1 VAEQPGGAG
10 AATTQRWGGR
20 LAANPQPAP
29 RPGAGGK
36 APRPGA
42 ASKVPEV
49 TAAFWVAKVLTTGM
63 GEAVSDLLTK
73 SMDPVV
79 AVGLGTAGFALAIA
93 LQFATR
99 RYVRWVYWLAVA
111 MVGVFGT
118 MAADVLHVGLGVPYP
133 ISTTFY
139 LVALAVI
146 FAVWY
151 RAERTLSIHSIR
163 TARREFFY
171 WATVLAT
178 FALGTAAGDLT
189 ATTLHLGY
197 LDSGILFA
205 VAIAVPLVG
214 YRWLRLNPVLAFWA
228 AYIVTR
234 PLGASF
240 ADWAAVPRA
249 RGGLDLG
256 YPAVSV
262 TMIGAIVLVVGYLSL
277 TREDSPEVG
286 PAARVD
292 TPTNRG

>member
-1 VAEQPGGAG
+1 MAEQPAGAG
-10 AATTQRWGGR
+10 PATRQRAIAR
-20 LAANPQPAP
+20 VAVNP
-29 RPGAGGK
+29 
-36 APRPGA
+36 
-42 ASKVPEV
+42 SKVPEV
-49 TAAFWVAKVLTTGM
+49 TVAFWIAKVLTTGM

-73 SMDPVV
+73 SMDPAI
-79 AVGLGTAGFALAIA
+79 AVGLGTVGFAAAIA

-133 ISTTFY
+133 VSTTFY
-139 LVALAVI
+139 LIALAVI
-146 FAVWY
+146 FVIWY
-151 RAERTLSIHSIR
+151 RTERTLSIHSIR

-178 FALGTAAGDLT
+178 FALGTAAGDMT

-205 VAIAVPLVG
+205 IVIAVPLVG

-240 ADWAAVPRA
+240 ADWAAVSHA

-256 YPAVSV
+256 YPAVSA
-262 TMIGAIVLVVGYLSL
+262 TMIAAIVLVVGYLSF
-277 TREDSPEVG
+277 TGEDTSEVG
-286 PAARVD
+286 AS
-292 TPTNRG
+292 